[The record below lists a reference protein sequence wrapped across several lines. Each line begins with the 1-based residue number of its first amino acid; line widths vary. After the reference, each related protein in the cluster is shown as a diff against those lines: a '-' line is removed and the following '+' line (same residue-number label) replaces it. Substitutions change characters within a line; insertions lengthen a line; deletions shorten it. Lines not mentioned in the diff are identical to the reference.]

1 MKKLA
6 IFIATVGFVTLANA
20 ALKPGDKLSAYE
32 IKNVETGKKYC
43 QVCAYSAKPGKV
55 VAFGKL
61 EDAQFWA
68 DLKKLQDLQ
77 AAYPK
82 LGIFAQVIDSKNEKA
97 IRAAAEK
104 HGIKFPV
111 VIAVE
116 KNWNKAYKVDGVS
129 RTIYYAQRDNT
140 IAWTTV
146 GLDEKA
152 TEALQFQVKKDF
164 AG

>member
-43 QVCAYSAKPGKV
+43 QVCAFSAKPGKV
-55 VAFGKL
+55 IAFGKL

-77 AAYPK
+77 TEYPR
-82 LGIFAQVIDSKNEKA
+82 LGIFAHVIDSKNEKA

-111 VIAVE
+111 VIAAE
-116 KNWNKAYKVDGVS
+116 KDWNKAYKVDGVS
-129 RTIYYAQRDNT
+129 RTIYYAKRDNT
-140 IAWTTV
+140 ITWTAV

-152 TEALQFQVKKDF
+152 TETLQSQVKKDL